1 MNSQESNEVH
11 PAQAAIGEQFLT
23 IEQVCRILACSRGS
37 VYRMINDGDLR
48 VFRSKQIVR
57 VLASSLHGTACKSGH
72 ASVRNANTDS
82 LPCGPQNEPTASGEV
97 LEDTA
102 PVGAREN
109 TVAAG

>member
-48 VFRSKQIVR
+48 VFPHAYARRAATNGDPKSFGDLTLSR
-57 VLASSLHGTACKSGH
+57 LRLPTATRYRLPKLPNGVSEMT
-72 ASVRNANTDS
+72 AP
-82 LPCGPQNEPTASGEV
+82 PCGLPLLAVNA
-97 LEDTA
+97 L
-102 PVGAREN
+102 
-109 TVAAG
+109 